1 MKYTKNSSQVL
12 AWKPT
17 PYKIPEEERS
27 LEKVGNLLSINPE
40 EIMGISICPK
50 YNKTQLRKINR
61 KHRENKKEL
70 KVDKNGYK
78 LGSKKSKKS
87 KYTIQRKSKQYYF
100 FLQNEKLD
108 KIDFAEI
115 TVSNNSL
122 SRTLESY
129 FISGRE

>member
-12 AWKPT
+12 AWAPT
-17 PYKIPEEERS
+17 PSKVPEEERR
-27 LEKVGNLLSINPE
+27 LEKVGNHLSINLE
-40 EIMGISICPK
+40 EIMGISLCPK
-50 YNKTQLRKINR
+50 YNKAQLRKINR
-61 KHRENKKEL
+61 IDRENKKEL
-70 KVDKNGYK
+70 KVHKNGYK
-78 LGSKKSKKS
+78 VGSNKSKKS

-122 SRTLESY
+122 SRKLESY
-129 FISGRE
+129 LISGKE